1 MSPSV
6 FELTGPEEAALATAE
21 EALDRG
27 ELVVLPTD
35 TVYGL
40 AARPD
45 LVEATGRLFRAK
57 ARPRGQTLPVLTA
70 TTEEAR
76 PVGSLGRQAARL
88 AERFWPGGLTL
99 VVPRRP
105 AAASWDLGEERATV
119 ALRVPDHPVAQALL
133 ARTGPLAVTSANRSG
148 MPTPTDCDGVRRE
161 LGDAVAVYLCAGTF
175 TPVPSTIVDLTGS
188 EPRVL
193 RAGALAPDEV
203 LDALR

>member
-1 MSPSV
+1 MPSV
-6 FELTGPEEAALATAE
+6 FELTGPDEAATAAAR

-45 LVEATGRLFRAK
+45 LVDGTARLFEAK
-57 ARPRGQTLPVLTA
+57 ARSRGQTLPVLAA
-70 TTEEAR
+70 TTEEAGA
-76 PVGSLGRQAARL
+76 VGSLDGRGARL

-119 ALRVPDHPVAQALL
+119 AVRVPDHRVALALL

-148 MPTPTDCDGVRRE
+148 TPTPTDCDRVRVE
-161 LGDAVAVYLCAGTF
+161 LGDAVAVYLCAGTL
-175 TPVPSTIVDLTGS
+175 TPVPSTIVDLTGP